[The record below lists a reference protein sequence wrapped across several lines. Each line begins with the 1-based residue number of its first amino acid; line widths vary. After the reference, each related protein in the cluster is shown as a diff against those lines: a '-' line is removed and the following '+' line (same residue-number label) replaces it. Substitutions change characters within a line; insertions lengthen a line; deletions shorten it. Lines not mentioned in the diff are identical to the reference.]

1 MVANTGTASRTT
13 HPWRRQGRPHRLGT
27 LLLATASV
35 AALASACATRESDG
49 GVAAD
54 GDLAIAVGVP
64 LSGPYARAG
73 RETVNAVKIAVAEI
87 NKAGGVDGRK
97 VKVVEGDD
105 QGEPQ
110 TGQSVAQKFCDD
122 DSVVAVI
129 GHYNSGVTIPA
140 SDVYQR
146 CGLAQ
151 VSPLSSN
158 PDVTSRGL
166 DNVFRVGARDDY
178 MGPALATY
186 LANET
191 DYTEIGTI
199 DDQSSYGVGLVDQFT
214 AQAKSQGLDIV
225 KSAAIKAGD
234 KDFRAVLGTF
244 PDDTQVIYFGGYP
257 ADAALLAQQAR
268 EVGLDV
274 VLAGGDGLFDP
285 DLLKGGDAVEGT
297 LLTASAGNP
306 TDEAQSFLDAYR
318 AEYGQP
324 SGYGLLEYNAAR
336 LVLQA
341 LSEVDD
347 LTRDAVVDAISAV
360 SYPPVEGGEPIE
372 FDDNGDNANAEVHIF
387 TVRTG
392 RFDEVAVLKPDDFR

>member
-1 MVANTGTASRTT
+1 MVANTGTGSRATT
-13 HPWRRQGRPHRLGT
+13 HPRHRHRRRLAGVT
-27 LLLATASV
+27 LAVTAV
-35 AALASACATRESDG
+35 ALAGTACASRDTAT
-49 GVAAD
+49 GVTD
-54 GDLAIAVGVP
+54 GDLAIGVGVP

-87 NKAGGVDGRK
+87 NEAGGIDGRK
-97 VKVVEGDD
+97 VKVLEGDD

-122 DSVVAVI
+122 DAVVAVI

-140 SDVYQR
+140 SDVYRR

-158 PDVTSRGL
+158 PEVTSRGL
-166 DNVFRVGARDDY
+166 ENIFRVGARDDY

-186 LANET
+186 LATKT
-191 DYTEIGTI
+191 DLTKIGTI

-214 AQAKSQGLDIV
+214 AKAEQSGLDII

-234 KDFRAVLGTF
+234 KDFRAVLGSF
-244 PDDTQVIYFGGYP
+244 PDETQVIYFGGYP

-274 VLAGGDGLFDP
+274 LLAGGDGLYDP

-306 TDEAQSFLDAYR
+306 TDDAQAFLDAYR
-318 AEYGQP
+318 ADYGQP

-341 LSEVDD
+341 LADVED
-347 LTRDAVVDAISAV
+347 LSRDAVVDAIDAIT
-360 SYPPVEGGEPIE
+360 YAPVEGGAPIE
-372 FDDNGDNANAEVHIF
+372 FDDRGDNANAQVHIF
-387 TVRTG
+387 TVAG
-392 RFDEVAVLKPDDFR
+392 GAFDEVAVLNPDEFR

>member
-1 MVANTGTASRTT
+1 MAANTRRGTPRPI
-13 HPWRRQGRPHRLGT
+13 HPRYRQRRRLAGVT
-27 LLLATASV
+27 LAV
-35 AALASACATRESDG
+35 AAVALASTACASRETTG
-49 GVAAD
+49 GVAD

-87 NKAGGVDGRK
+87 NEAGGIDGRK
-97 VKVVEGDD
+97 VRVLEGDD

-140 SDVYQR
+140 SDVYRR

-158 PDVTSRGL
+158 PEVTSRGL
-166 DNVFRVGARDDY
+166 ENIFRVGARDDY

-186 LANET
+186 LATNT
-191 DYTEIGTI
+191 DLTKIGTI

-214 AQAKSQGLDIV
+214 SKAKSAGLDIV

-234 KDFRAVLGTF
+234 KDFRAVLGSF
-244 PDDTQVIYFGGYP
+244 PAETQVIYFGGYP

-285 DLLKGGDAVEGT
+285 DLLKGGDAVDGT

-306 TDEAQSFLDAYR
+306 TTEAQAFLDAYR
-318 AEYGQP
+318 ADYGQP

-341 LSEVDD
+341 LADVAEMS
-347 LTRDAVVDAISAV
+347 RDAVVKAISAV
-360 SYPPVEGGEPIE
+360 AYEPVEGGAPIE
-372 FDDNGDNANAEVHIF
+372 FDDKGDNQNAQVHIF
-387 TVRTG
+387 TVADG
-392 RFDEVAVLKPDDFR
+392 AFDEVDVLNPDDFR